1 MASGLTLRLPQFPQS
16 AVHIGLYTSVT
27 NASSIRGELLSG
39 NTRYSYAFVDP
50 RSVLSLAHVL
60 AAVYRALT
68 DMEAGG
74 MRTRTLSSEIVFA
87 FGGTMNIAESLRRFG
102 INDDSDSLLVVKVDT
117 AQVERSNSVWDEL
130 GELVQG
136 TSIPV
141 TDENIAALTDVE
153 TVRKNY
159 KIQQGISLAD
169 RSEATNVISG
179 AIALRGY
186 L

>member
-1 MASGLTLRLPQFPQS
+1 MEPGLTLRLPQFPQS
-16 AVHIGLYTSVT
+16 VVHVGLYTSVT
-27 NASSIRGELLSG
+27 NAATIRKELLSG

-50 RSVLSLAHVL
+50 RSMLSVAHVL

-74 MRTRTLSSEIVFA
+74 LRTRTLSSEVVFA
-87 FGGTMNIAESLRRFG
+87 LGGTMNIADTLRRFG
-102 INDDSDSLLVVKVDT
+102 IADDSDSLLVVKVDT
-117 AQVERSNSVWDEL
+117 DQTKRSNSVWAEL
-130 GELVQG
+130 EEIIQG

-141 TDENIAALTDVE
+141 SDENIAQLTDIE

-159 KIQQGISLAD
+159 KLQPGISLVD
-169 RSEATNVISG
+169 RSEATKVVAG

>member
-1 MASGLTLRLPQFPQS
+1 MASGLTLRLPQFPQCL
-16 AVHIGLYTSVT
+16 VHIGLYTSVA
-27 NASSIRGELLSG
+27 NASIIRRELLSS

-50 RSVLSLAHVL
+50 RSVLSVAHVL

-87 FGGTMNIAESLRRFG
+87 FGGTMNIAETLRRFG

-117 AQVERSNSVWDEL
+117 DQVERSHSVWDEL
-130 GELVQG
+130 GEIIQG

-141 TDENIAALTDVE
+141 TDENIALLTDVE
-153 TVRKNY
+153 IVRKNY

-169 RSEATNVISG
+169 RSDATKVVAG